1 MAYIE
6 LEQRGHVGIITINRP
21 EVLNALNDRVMH
33 ELHELL
39 DDLDNRE
46 DIHVLIITGAGRAF
60 VAGADIGEMVDF
72 SAVNAK
78 TFSQHGNRTLSR
90 LSRLTRPVIAAV
102 NGFALGGGCELAMA
116 CDIRVASEKAKFGMP
131 EVGLGI
137 TPGFGGTQRLARIV
151 GMSVAT
157 ELILTGRII
166 NAQEALSIGLVNHV
180 YPPEEMLDKAL
191 ELANAIA
198 AQPQVAVRQAKQAIR
213 TGKQIDIN
221 TGVEYESESFGL
233 CFSTQDQKEAMRA
246 FLEKRKPEAFQNR

>member
-21 EVLNALNDRVMH
+21 EVLNALNDHIMH
-33 ELHELL
+33 ELHEML

-46 DIHVLIITGAGRAF
+46 DIHVLVITGAGRAF

-78 TFSQHGNRTLSR
+78 AFSQHGNRTLSR

-233 CFSTQDQKEAMRA
+233 CFSTQDQKEAMHA
-246 FLEKRKPEAFQNR
+246 FLEKRKPAAFQNR